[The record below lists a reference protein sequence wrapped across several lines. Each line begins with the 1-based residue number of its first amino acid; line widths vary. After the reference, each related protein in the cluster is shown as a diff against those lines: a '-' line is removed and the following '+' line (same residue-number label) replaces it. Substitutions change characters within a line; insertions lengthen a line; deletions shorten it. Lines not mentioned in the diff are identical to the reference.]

1 MDLEGADSR
10 TTEGLCA
17 RKRLLAMATV
27 AQLAN
32 WHADHALPDPPRPL
46 TP

>member
-27 AQLAN
+27 WRN
-32 WHADHALPDPPRPL
+32 WQTGTPTMRSLIPRDH
-46 TP
+46 